1 MAIEIRRDLDSRR
14 EDLNG
19 ELSMLLQDKTTGN
32 LVKVMDVQS
41 LINPADE
48 EIVIRVQAGEEE
60 QEPEPNQKKDLI
72 FPSGEELPRCWLDA
86 DYRKD

>member
-1 MAIEIRRDLDSRR
+1 
-14 EDLNG
+14 
-19 ELSMLLQDKTTGN
+19 MLLQDKTTGN

-60 QEPEPNQKKDLI
+60 QDPEPNQKKDLI
-72 FPSGEELPRCWLDA
+72 FPSGEDLPRCWLDA
-86 DYRKD
+86 NYRKA